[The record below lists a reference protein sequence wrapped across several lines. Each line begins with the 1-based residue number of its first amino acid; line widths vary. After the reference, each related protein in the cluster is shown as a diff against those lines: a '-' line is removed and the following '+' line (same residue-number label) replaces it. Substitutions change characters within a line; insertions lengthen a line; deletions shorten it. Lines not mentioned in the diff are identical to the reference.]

1 MSTYA
6 TRDDLIRACLDELKV
21 TSYGTPPSAEEYS
34 AVDDRIDGILREL
47 SARSIVNVANTD
59 EIPEELLLP
68 LGQVLARYLGSR
80 FSVTADEL
88 DKTFLPE
95 AHPLSPE
102 NRLRAIN
109 RAGPSWAAAQP
120 DYF

>member
-1 MSTYA
+1 MATYA

-47 SARSIVNVANTD
+47 SARTIVNVGNTD
-59 EIPEELLLP
+59 EIPEEILHP

-80 FSVTADEL
+80 FSVMADEL
-88 DKTFLPE
+88 DRMFGPE

-109 RAGPSWAAAQP
+109 RAGPSWSAAQP